1 MELSNFEVKTYIHI
15 YIYFLIGFGVCY
27 GLLLLIIGLKGSCST
42 KQPIKKMVAFQPI
55 SSELQMMIFAA
66 GVAIFPLS
74 SGASFQVFLRLISHF
89 PAHVFARLAPV
100 TWVLLRIA
108 KRASDVMTQTRLRQT
123 NWNGG

>member
-1 MELSNFEVKTYIHI
+1 MQHKTTNQ
-15 YIYFLIGFGVCY
+15 
-27 GLLLLIIGLKGSCST
+27 KNGSFST
-42 KQPIKKMVAFQPI
+42 DQKRDQIQSVG
-55 SSELQMMIFAA
+55 LQMMIFAA

-74 SGASFQVFLRLISHF
+74 SGASFQVFPRLISHF
-89 PAHVFARLAPV
+89 PAHVFAQLAPV